1 MTEFIITKGKLKP
14 VFATIEPFGIAHES
28 KIMSHS
34 LWPIDGPLDL
44 NLKRN
49 RPVVEE
55 PTYQEIGSTRSGPPG
70 ANLFIYHLPKSFSDL
85 DLYNLFVQC
94 GKLVSVKIFK
104 DKITEE
110 SKCFGFVSYEKENN
124 AKIAIQKLNGF
135 QVLWILKRLLLRTS
149 GRVGRSKFDECA
161 RP

>member
-1 MTEFIITKGKLKP
+1 MLLDYHTF
-14 VFATIEPFGIAHES
+14 FARLWFKNHLLLPLIGLILTI
-28 KIMSHS
+28 
-34 LWPIDGPLDL
+34 
-44 NLKRN
+44 KRN

-135 QVLWILKRLLLRTS
+135 QVHYRKIRTQ
-149 GRVGRSKFDECA
+149 
-161 RP
+161 

>member
-1 MTEFIITKGKLKP
+1 M
-14 VFATIEPFGIAHES
+14 
-28 KIMSHS
+28 
-34 LWPIDGPLDL
+34 
-44 NLKRN
+44 
-49 RPVVEE
+49 EE

-135 QVLWILKRLLLRTS
+135 QVKSPVFSTHAFSNPRKITISDRK
-149 GRVGRSKFDECA
+149 
-161 RP
+161 

>member
-1 MTEFIITKGKLKP
+1 M
-14 VFATIEPFGIAHES
+14 
-28 KIMSHS
+28 
-34 LWPIDGPLDL
+34 
-44 NLKRN
+44 
-49 RPVVEE
+49 EE

-135 QVLWILKRLLLRTS
+135 QVNKLPQSTYAYSNPRKKLRPIII
-149 GRVGRSKFDECA
+149 FLD
-161 RP
+161 